1 MKVAL
6 NTLQPVGREHAR
18 HAAARANAAAS
29 PTALSGVPPSAD
41 AADRAADAAKP
52 AKLADMGGQKDTP
65 PGLERV
71 LARLES
77 IPLPERTAGQSRAL
91 QQVAR
96 NIARY
101 VENQA
106 MSTPPA
112 DAPPPNAPPPG
123 ATPPGTPPAAAP
135 ESAPAPAA
143 DIVV

>member
-18 HAAARANAAAS
+18 PSAVRANAAAS
-29 PTALSGVPPSAD
+29 PTALSGVPSSAD
-41 AADRAADAAKP
+41 AADPAKP
-52 AKLADMGGQKDTP
+52 AKLADMAGQKGTP

-77 IPLPERTAGQSRAL
+77 IPLPERTAGQSKAL

-106 MSTPPA
+106 MAAPPA
-112 DAPPPNAPPPG
+112 DAPPPSALPPG
-123 ATPPGTPPAAAP
+123 ATPPGTPPAAGP